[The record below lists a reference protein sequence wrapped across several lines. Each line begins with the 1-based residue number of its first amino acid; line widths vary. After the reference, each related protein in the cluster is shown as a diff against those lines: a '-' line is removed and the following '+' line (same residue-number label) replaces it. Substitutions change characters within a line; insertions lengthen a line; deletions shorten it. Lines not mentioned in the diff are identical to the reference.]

1 MAEDEVTFGTTG
13 WTSGVRER
21 VGEGV
26 VDRFG
31 RPGERGTLGV
41 GAKIPGE
48 GGTNAEIGGGSYIP
62 VPSAIT
68 GLSTVPGT
76 NGAIVASGGSSITTS
91 PITVGIACTTSGTGI
106 VIGEDTL
113 TGEEGTTGAACC
125 LLLPFP
131 LPFELLRLVPVATG
145 ITGGGVG
152 GLATTGGGGMNG
164 TGGGGGVAAVLGT
177 NAGGG
182 GGWGASGGCL
192 RPIVESSESEL
203 TVFNGAGIL
212 MGLLWGVL
220 WGII

>member
-91 PITVGIACTTSGTGI
+91 PITVGIACTTSGIGI

-177 NAGGG
+177 NAGGV